1 MAVYTFFPQS
11 LTEIQNI
18 VQSNQTT
25 IEENQ
30 SLFTQMM
37 NQIEYEIR
45 CIQRFGQFF
54 RKSIWMLSHEYF
66 SQKVNEMVMTWKKD
80 IFTQLLN
87 SLNPGHTQDVTP
99 GI

>member
-1 MAVYTFFPQS
+1 M
-11 LTEIQNI
+11 
-18 VQSNQTT
+18 QSNQTK

-80 IFTQLLN
+80 IFTQIAV
-87 SLNPGHTQDVTP
+87 SVYPGHALDVTP

>member
-1 MAVYTFFPQS
+1 MHFFPQS

-66 SQKVNEMVMTWKKD
+66 PQKVIEMVMTWKKD
-80 IFTQLLN
+80 IFTQITV
-87 SLNPGHTQDVTP
+87 SLKPGHALDLSP